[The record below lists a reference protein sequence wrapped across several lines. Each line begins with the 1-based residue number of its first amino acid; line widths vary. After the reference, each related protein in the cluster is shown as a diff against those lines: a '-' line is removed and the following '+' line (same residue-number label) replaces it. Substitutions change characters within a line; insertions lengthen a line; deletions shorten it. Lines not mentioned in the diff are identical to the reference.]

1 MNKLN
6 VDTQLIRPT
15 SLIHYI
21 PTVWVCVLT
30 PVCAVQFGLFLK
42 KKGGEK
48 MAGGFAR
55 SIRDLE
61 FEIDQFTNRIEL
73 VRNHF
78 ASFCQFVVVDLE
90 KVVVFVCC

>member
-1 MNKLN
+1 
-6 VDTQLIRPT
+6 
-15 SLIHYI
+15 
-21 PTVWVCVLT
+21 
-30 PVCAVQFGLFLK
+30 VQFGLFLK
-42 KKGGEK
+42 KKRGEK

-90 KVVVFVCC
+90 KVVVFVCRVVDLFRLFVNPGGARDGERGQRQSCGL

>member
-1 MNKLN
+1 
-6 VDTQLIRPT
+6 
-15 SLIHYI
+15 
-21 PTVWVCVLT
+21 
-30 PVCAVQFGLFLK
+30 
-42 KKGGEK
+42 

-78 ASFCQFVVVDLE
+78 ASFSI
-90 KVVVFVCC
+90 CCC